1 MKSWVLKEGGRF
13 VKVIELSSQARE
25 QTLTANGLQA
35 ISAGGERLCFEHQKI
50 KMATL
55 RGLSCKTSNQSYFL
69 GRSRLLNFVSFFGQQ
84 DTAITSASHPLRRFA
99 DVLWPKLFGFTRVNS
114 LSFSKKREM
123 FFHTRIHPNF
133 STPASW
139 IGGL

>member
-55 RGLSCKTSNQSYFL
+55 RGLSCKTSNQSYFW

-99 DVLWPKLFGFTRVNS
+99 DVLWPKICLASPG
-114 LSFSKKREM
+114 
-123 FFHTRIHPNF
+123 
-133 STPASW
+133 STPSVFPQSGRCLTPEF
-139 IGGL
+139 IQIF